1 MASNFYSPNPKHII
15 EGQNLDQ
22 QKLMSLLKDVYGT
35 SNDGKNNFRV
45 ELRLNNYKIYPSVHV
60 SDVSALTED
69 QIQDCR
75 VFRRRWKAVHS
86 NISTCTLRSETRKPF
101 RHELRRGRSKDYPG
115 GIEIAEVKGQTVT
128 GRMVSGV
135 GVRFDFDVL
144 IFQTFYYEF
153 VLCIAGRMITQA
165 LKAM

>member
-1 MASNFYSPNPKHII
+1 
-15 EGQNLDQ
+15 
-22 QKLMSLLKDVYGT
+22 
-35 SNDGKNNFRV
+35 
-45 ELRLNNYKIYPSVHV
+45 
-60 SDVSALTED
+60 
-69 QIQDCR
+69 
-75 VFRRRWKAVHS
+75 
-86 NISTCTLRSETRKPF
+86 
-101 RHELRRGRSKDYPG
+101 
-115 GIEIAEVKGQTVT
+115 VKGQTVT